1 MNRVIKID
9 TPNPK
14 QDLFLKATQR
24 HVGFGG
30 ARGGGKSW
38 AVRTKAILLGFKYPG
53 IKMLIIRKS
62 YPEIVK
68 NHIEPLMAILYG
80 VCKYNKTEKIIYFPN
95 GSQIIC
101 GYCKDDTSVD
111 QYQGQEYDVIFFD
124 EATQLKEQWIK
135 KIAASCRG
143 ANDFPKRIYYTCNP
157 GGQGHGYIKRIFIDR
172 KFEINENPDDY
183 VFIQSLVTD
192 NKVLMEKDPEYV
204 RFLENLP
211 PTIREAWLNGRWDV
225 FEGAFFEEFR
235 TSPDP
240 QMCAEH
246 GISVEDALK
255 ERVWTHVIE
264 PFDIPRNWKVYHS
277 YDWGYGKPFSCDW
290 WAMDFDENLYLI
302 LQLYGCTGVP
312 NEGLKWSNEEQFK
325 EIHNIESSHKWLM
338 GRKIY
343 GPADPSIWDG
353 SRGVSAAEIAD
364 KNGVYFEPGV
374 NDRIPG
380 WMQVRER
387 MKFDENGY
395 PKIYFFN
402 TCKNAIRTIPLMMFD
417 EHKIE
422 DMDSDLEDHFCLS
435 GKTDVLTDEGFRSI
449 SNLVGTEGYVIS
461 NDGKK
466 HRYHNCCMTKKNAD
480 VLTITLE
487 DGTEITGT
495 SDHLLLKSDGTW
507 IKIGDLKEGDDL
519 WIQKS

>member
-9 TPNPK
+9 APNPK

-246 GISVEDALK
+246 DISVEDALK

-402 TCKNAIRTIPLMMFD
+402 TCKDAIRTIPLMMFD

-422 DMDSDLEDHFCLS
+422 DMDSDLEDHFCDS
-435 GKTDVLTDEGFRSI
+435 MRYMCMSRPVAPREI
-449 SNLVGTEGYVIS
+449 VVE
-461 NDGKK
+461 KK
-466 HRYHNCCMTKKNAD
+466 PYYDPLNQFK
-480 VLTITLE
+480 
-487 DGTEITGT
+487 
-495 SDHLLLKSDGTW
+495 
-507 IKIGDLKEGDDL
+507 
-519 WIQKS
+519 